1 MSLDA
6 ARERAKAEDRPI
18 LIDFTG
24 VNCANCRAM
33 EQGVFPLP
41 EVVAQLSKF
50 VTVQLYTD
58 FVPIASL
65 KQEDREA
72 LAAKNQELLL
82 DLAHEATNPIYVAL
96 APDGRVLNTIGG
108 KRGPADFL
116 AFLNEALTKHQDGR
130 KVAQVGPSR

>member
-1 MSLDA
+1 MDFP
-6 ARERAKAEDRPI
+6 RRPI
-18 LIDFTG
+18 DGEDGKTFQI
-24 VNCANCRAM
+24 R
-33 EQGVFPLP
+33 PLRP
-41 EVVAQLSKF
+41 VEELR
-50 VTVQLYTD
+50 
-58 FVPIASL
+58 
-65 KQEDREA
+65 REA

-130 KVAQVGPSR
+130 KVAQAGPSR